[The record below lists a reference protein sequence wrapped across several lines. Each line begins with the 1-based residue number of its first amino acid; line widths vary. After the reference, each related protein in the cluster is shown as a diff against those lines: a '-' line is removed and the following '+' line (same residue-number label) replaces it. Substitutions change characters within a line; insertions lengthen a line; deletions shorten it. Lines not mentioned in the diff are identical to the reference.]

1 MNMKKLISSITAA
14 ALGIGAATFIPE
26 SPAMAE
32 DTYRIMCVGDSITHG
47 YINGDNGYR
56 KYLCYYLQQN
66 GIGYDMVGPE
76 NGWTDSATYSWNGTT
91 ITYDPQHCGYSG
103 YSTMSYSGRTGIYE
117 TLFGGSNLMETYDPD
132 MVLLQIGTNDL
143 LDASLDIRT
152 GVGDIR
158 ETTTALDRLETVV
171 DKILENMDST
181 DVLFVTTIPDID
193 ANTCASWVSSYQ
205 WTFGITAEEIPAK
218 VQECVDSY
226 NSGVRA
232 LVAEKQ
238 TAGKNIQLGDVNSVV
253 DYTAGDLEDGCH
265 PSEQGYAKMGAY
277 WAETIAAYLNGGTVI
292 VPPTTEETT
301 ESIESTT
308 ESTEPTTE
316 PTEPTTEPT
325 EPTTEPTE
333 PTTEPTEPSTEPTEP
348 TTEPTEPTTEP
359 KRLGD
364 VNLDGNLDVVDIIAL
379 TQHLLNVAPLSGEG
393 FAAADMSQDDI
404 VDGFDLA
411 FLKRTVLA
419 YTPMPW

>member
-1 MNMKKLISSITAA
+1 MKMKKMLT
-14 ALGIGAATFIPE
+14 ALGAVLLCCGASANL
-26 SPAMAE
+26 PARTDAAE
-32 DTYRIMCVGDSITHG
+32 ETYRIMCVGDSITHG

-66 GIGYDMVGPE
+66 GIAYDMVGPE
-76 NGWTDSATYSWNGTT
+76 NGWAESAVYDWNGTS

-117 TLFGGSNLMETYDPD
+117 TLFGSGNLMETYDPD

-181 DVLFVTTIPDID
+181 DVLFVTTVPDID

-238 TAGKNIQLGDVNSVV
+238 AEGKNVRLGDVNSVL

-265 PSEQGYAKMGAY
+265 PSEQGYAKMGAH
-277 WAETIAAYLNGGTVI
+277 WAEQIAAYLGNAA
-292 VPPTTEETT
+292 VPPVTEENTEATAETPAATT
-301 ESIESTT
+301 IPSESVDNM
-308 ESTEPTTE
+308 PMF
-316 PTEPTTEPT
+316 
-325 EPTTEPTE
+325 
-333 PTTEPTEPSTEPTEP
+333 
-348 TTEPTEPTTEP
+348 
-359 KRLGD
+359 GD
-364 VNLDGNLDVVDIIAL
+364 VNDDAAVDILDIIKLQKYLLAL
-379 TQHLLNVAPLSGEG
+379 DSLNERNFVSADLNADGEVN
-393 FAAADMSQDDI
+393 A
-404 VDGFDLA
+404 FDLA
-411 FLKRTVLA
+411 HLKYYYVLSI
-419 YTPMPW
+419 TPMPW